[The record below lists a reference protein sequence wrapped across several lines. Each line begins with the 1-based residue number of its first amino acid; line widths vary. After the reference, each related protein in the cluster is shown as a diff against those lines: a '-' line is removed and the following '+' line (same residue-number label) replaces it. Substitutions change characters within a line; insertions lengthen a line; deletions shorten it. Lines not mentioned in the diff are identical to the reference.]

1 MEALN
6 NQKHNED
13 QIIAVCDI
21 NKLLW
26 DEPETCSHIYSDFD
40 QFCDTSFKVLL
51 TLH

>member
-1 MEALN
+1 M
-6 NQKHNED
+6 KD

-26 DEPETCSHIYSDFD
+26 DEPETCSHISSDFD
-40 QFCDTSFKVLL
+40 QFCEVLVLKVLV